1 MADRL
6 SDSAPRWGA
15 TLAHQCPPHLKS
27 VMVPLLVKASVA
39 VAVEVLLP
47 DMITDQLSILAERV
61 RDPRF
66 QS

>member
-1 MADRL
+1 
-6 SDSAPRWGA
+6 
-15 TLAHQCPPHLKS
+15 
-27 VMVPLLVKASVA
+27 MVPLLVKASVA